1 MPQFALSVIV
11 WLPILAGIVLLSLP
25 NAIPSDRL
33 KGLALSSAIVT
44 LIWSILLAGQ
54 FDFHSSAIQLRE
66 SAPWLQEIGLDYT
79 LGIDGVSLPLLWLN
93 NLLVAIAIFASNP
106 KLRPRL
112 YFGLILLTGG
122 GVNGAFVAQNLL
134 LFFLFF
140 ELELIPLYLLISI
153 WGGERRSYAGTKFLI
168 YTAVAG
174 IFMLASFFGCAAFAS
189 EQGRISFDF
198 DYLQA
203 HPIPPFLQSIFLTLL
218 LISLGIKIPLV
229 PLHTWLPDAHVE
241 ADTPISVL
249 LAGVLLKL
257 GTYGLLRFGMG
268 LFSEAW
274 HAFAPYLAWWAVI
287 SVLYGCFTAITQT
300 DMKKMVAYSSI
311 GHMGYILLALAS
323 ATPLSLLGAVWQ
335 MLSHGIIS
343 ALLFLL
349 VGIIYSKTGTRDLHR
364 LSGLLNFE
372 CGLPLVGTLMIL
384 SAMAS
389 AGIPGL
395 MGFVAEFLIFRG
407 SFMVFPTATIACMV
421 GTGLTAVYFLILL
434 DKAFFGRIQRVLPPV
449 QWQERIPP
457 LILSLIVIL
466 LGLQPNWL
474 SSLLRESISYQ
485 LPLGVAR
492 I

>member
-1 MPQFALSVIV
+1 MLPFALSILV
-11 WLPILAGIVLLSLP
+11 WFPILAGICILCLP
-25 NAIPSDRL
+25 NHTSGDHY
-33 KGLALSSAIVT
+33 KSLALASAIVS
-44 LIWSILLAGQ
+44 LGWSVCLAGQ
-54 FDFHSSAIQLRE
+54 FNFHTSVMQFGE
-66 SAPWLQEIGLDYT
+66 YVPWLRHVGLDYA
-79 LGIDGVSLPLLWLN
+79 LAIDGVSLPLIWLN
-93 NLLVAIAIFASNP
+93 GLLVAIAIFAS
-106 KLRPRL
+106 KKVMRPRL
-112 YFGLILLTGG
+112 YYGLLLLLSG
-122 GVNGAFVAQNLL
+122 GVLGAFTAQNIL

-168 YTAVAG
+168 YTAVSG

-189 EQGRISFDF
+189 QQGRISFEF
-198 DYLQA
+198 AYLQN
-203 HPIPPFLQSIFLTLL
+203 HPIPPFLQGIFLALL
-218 LISLGIKIPLV
+218 LISFGIKIPLV

-249 LAGVLLKL
+249 LAGILLKL
-257 GTYGLLRFGMG
+257 GTYGLLRFGIG
-268 LFSEAW
+268 LFPDAW

-311 GHMGYILLALAS
+311 GHMGYVLLALAS
-323 ATPLSLLGAVWQ
+323 ATPLSVLGAVWQ

-349 VGIIYSKTGTRDLHR
+349 VGIIYSKTGTRDLNKV
-364 LSGLLNFE
+364 SGLLNFE

-395 MGFVAEFLIFRG
+395 MGFVAEFLVFRG
-407 SFMVFPTATIACMV
+407 SFVVFPTATIACMV

-434 DKAFFGRIQRVLPPV
+434 DKAFFGRMQRVLPPV
-449 QWQERIPP
+449 QWQERISP

-474 SSLLRESISYQ
+474 SGLLTESISY
-485 LPLGVAR
+485 
-492 I
+492 